1 MYSLNLL
8 KGKYWKFPG
17 SPVTKTPHVYCM
29 GSSPGQGIKISLVS
43 SQKKENIFHSRLR
56 GSHC

>member
-8 KGKYWKFPG
+8 KGKYWEFPG

-29 GSSPGQGIKISLVS
+29 GHGFESWSGNLDLPCVQP
-43 SQKKENIFHSRLR
+43 KKRKYFSF
-56 GSHC
+56 